1 MLEINFSHTIYM
13 IQKRST
19 SSRLRPFANE
29 AISLDLL
36 GWNICVSHIYRET
49 ITCVDPFL
57 LLEVILFGKFFIY
70 PLLVLVF

>member
-1 MLEINFSHTIYM
+1 MLEIDFSHTICM
-13 IQKRST
+13 IQKRFT

-29 AISLDLL
+29 AISLDLP

-49 ITCVDPFL
+49 NICVDAFL
-57 LLEVILFGKFFIY
+57 LLEVILFGKFLIY